1 MKTTLS
7 LAAAMAIAL
16 GVAGAPAQAEEGL
29 YSGVDLLFLSP
40 KVSNQGVN
48 RIFYYGDTPTVT
60 NEDGTIG
67 SDLEFAQ
74 RVYLGYE
81 GADGGGVRVRG
92 FTFVY
97 YVDYV
102 GSVENGTVIS
112 LAGSLNLDVDAID
125 AELTQNGAFRNWLW
139 QGSAGVRWG
148 RVSARENAII
158 FEDVP
163 DFVCAGSTGVEFEG
177 AGPTFALQGQRP
189 FLYDGLSLFGRGR
202 TALLFGD
209 TDIWSAFNSNG
220 RYTLE
225 NDFAQVWEWQ
235 LGAELE
241 CQFDAFDLVTAIFWE
256 AQRWDSD
263 SDYLGDLGFHGFGV
277 RTGIEY

>member
-1 MKTTLS
+1 MKRTVS
-7 LAAAMAIAL
+7 LAAA
-16 GVAGAPAQAEEGL
+16 VAVAVGLAGPSSQAEEGL

-48 RIFYYGDTPTVT
+48 RVFYYGDTPTVT
-60 NEDGTIG
+60 NEDGSIG

-74 RVYLGYE
+74 RVYIGYE
-81 GADGGGVRVRG
+81 GAGGGGVQFRW
-92 FTFVY
+92 FTFDND
-97 YVDYV
+97 VDYV

-125 AELTQNGAFRNWLW
+125 VEMTQSGDFRNWQW
-139 QGSAGVRWG
+139 QGSGGVRWG
-148 RVSARENAII
+148 RVSARENAIN

-163 DFVCAGSTGVEFEG
+163 DFVWAGSTGVEFEG
-177 AGPTFALQGQRP
+177 AGPTFALQGKRP
-189 FLYDGLSLFGRGR
+189 FLYDGLSIFGRGR

-209 TDIWSAFNSNG
+209 TDIWSAFDSGG
-220 RYTLE
+220 RYTLD
-225 NDFAQVWEWQ
+225 NDFVQVWEWQ

-241 CQFDAFDLVTAIFWE
+241 CQFDAFDLVSAIFWE

-263 SDYLGDLGFHGFGV
+263 SDFLGDLGFHGFGV